1 MRSPRSRIRYT
12 PETPI
17 RKRRRRRLRRIEL
30 RTFPPYWWMAR
41 HVKRNDRRQRRAE
54 RSLNRRRHR
63 RRRWRFLKAP
73 VAKGSHS
80 YRRLYARQ
88 QLIALRYIRDSAK
101 PSFLLCRRVKTTNKR
116 ITAFRFT
123 PRKRR

>member
-30 RTFPPYWWMAR
+30 RTFPPYWWMSR

-54 RSLNRRRHR
+54 RSLNRRR
-63 RRRWRFLKAP
+63 RRRWRFPKTP

-80 YRRLYARQ
+80 HRRLYARQ
-88 QLIALRYIRDSAK
+88 QLIALRYTRDSVK
-101 PSFLLCRRVKTTNKR
+101 PSSLLCRRVKMTNKR
-116 ITAFRFT
+116 ITAFRYT